1 MREKPI
7 HLKVEPDVLIG
18 FFTACWQTSPMG
30 TSGPTLNR
38 SVCPHEAGRSAFHLG
53 PVRHVRLKDRR
64 VTVSPTF
71 KEKSDKSLAKG
82 GACLCFRPLPMQKT
96 KKSVA
101 KRFKLTATGKL
112 VRRTPGFRHLLGAK
126 SSKQKR
132 RASRDKLVAEGHAKP
147 LKRALP
153 FGL

>member
-1 MREKPI
+1 MSK
-7 HLKVEPDVLIG
+7 
-18 FFTACWQTSPMG
+18 S
-30 TSGPTLNR
+30 
-38 SVCPHEAGRSAFHLG
+38 CPPFQ
-53 PVRHVRLKDRR
+53 P
-64 VTVSPTF
+64 
-71 KEKSDKSLAKG
+71 SLS
-82 GACLCFRPLPMQKT
+82 MQKT

-126 SSKQKR
+126 STKQKR

-153 FGL
+153 FGLR